1 LAAYIAA
8 ALQDVY
14 PQDWQAGG
22 PGFFA
27 YAAIAHQTEQDSA
40 GRTAELRNRLMRSW
54 QPYWDMSRQVL
65 IEKTPGNLLKA
76 RFLQSLFGDEAYFV
90 FVTRHRLAVSLAT
103 QKWSRTSVFAL
114 IDHWLTAHEI
124 VREDLRYLRRVIC
137 VSYEQLVEDPA
148 STIAEILAFLEM
160 TPMDLKPVNT
170 QDYNSGYFAA
180 WTARHA
186 IGDSG
191 PQRGDVGAVSMPS
204 WRLPMVWRLRG
215 AAREFIVS
223 RSGIDLI
230 FTRRE
235 ARAILV
241 RYETHIQAFG
251 YSLIDLHR
259 RPGTITVNRMESPDT
274 SDEDPTVSCVGA
286 GD

>member
-1 LAAYIAA
+1 MTK
-8 ALQDVY
+8 VGC
-14 PQDWQAGG
+14 W
-22 PGFFA
+22 
-27 YAAIAHQTEQDSA
+27 
-40 GRTAELRNRLMRSW
+40 
-54 QPYWDMSRQVL
+54 
-65 IEKTPGNLLKA
+65 
-76 RFLQSLFGDEAYFV
+76 
-90 FVTRHRLAVSLAT
+90 
-103 QKWSRTSVFAL
+103 
-114 IDHWLTAHEI
+114 
-124 VREDLRYLRRVIC
+124 C
-137 VSYEQLVEDPA
+137 
-148 STIAEILAFLEM
+148 AEILAFLEM